1 MVNDYL
7 SNLGLRWS
15 IDRVSRI
22 KVQRTKGEANDV
34 SVDGMRE
41 QACRVR
47 QLAFEV

>member
-1 MVNDYL
+1 VVNDYL
-7 SNLGLRWS
+7 PNLGLRWP

-22 KVQRTKGEANDV
+22 KVQRTKGEANDI
-34 SVDGMRE
+34 SVGGMRE